1 MGAFSIYLLKAS
13 AILALF
19 LFAYQAL
26 LRRETLFRHNRFFLL
41 SGLLAAPLLP
51 LVTIRRTVTL
61 PFSPADTAGEQITVS
76 AIPEAAPAFPWE
88 SLLLAAYLLGATV
101 CALILFWQL
110 WKLRRL
116 IASANPLRRD
126 KFVYIPDRNVEAPFS
141 FFRYIFY
148 NPDRHGETELP
159 MILEHERAHGEQ
171 YHSVDIL
178 LGRLVA
184 AILWINPLIWWY
196 QKTLVQNL
204 EYLADA
210 RAIRSIPSV
219 RAYQYT
225 LLRVSGNTPTPALAN
240 AFYSSLIK
248 KRIIMLQ
255 QTQSKSVNL
264 VRHLL
269 ILPVLAAFLM
279 AFNTETVY
287 TLEDMPADFLP
298 ASEDKKIEL
307 IIDSSTTE
315 QELSEIKEKLGK
327 DQIGFSYTTV
337 RNDEGK
343 ITHIT
348 VQLKGVNSE
357 GKSFSGSYESGSD
370 TPIDP
375 LLIQFDDARNR
386 VVFTS
391 SKSGSPDLHFQS
403 GGATRT
409 VWVTSEEEEK
419 AGDEVRKKIVVRS
432 LEAGDDGDVMIWH
445 SDDAPTREIKI
456 RKIGG
461 DSIVVVNGKKID
473 SGAWMD
479 MEESGE
485 KIHKIKVTKTEKGG
499 EKHITVFSSSDD
511 EADVHVIEGDSGGFF
526 FIDSGK
532 GEKPL
537 FLIDGK
543 KASEEEMKALNPDS
557 IDKIEILKGDKAT
570 EQYGKKA
577 KDGVVLITTKMN

>member
-1 MGAFSIYLLKAS
+1 MGALSIYLLKAS

-88 SLLLAAYLLGATV
+88 SLLLAAYLLGATI

-126 KFVYIPDRNVEAPFS
+126 KFVYIPDRDVEAPFS

-184 AILWINPLIWWY
+184 ALLWINPLIWWY
-196 QKTLVQNL
+196 QKTMVQNL

-219 RAYQYT
+219 REYQYT

-255 QTQSKSVNL
+255 QTQS
-264 VRHLL
+264 
-269 ILPVLAAFLM
+269 
-279 AFNTETVY
+279 
-287 TLEDMPADFLP
+287 
-298 ASEDKKIEL
+298 
-307 IIDSSTTE
+307 
-315 QELSEIKEKLGK
+315 
-327 DQIGFSYTTV
+327 
-337 RNDEGK
+337 
-343 ITHIT
+343 
-348 VQLKGVNSE
+348 
-357 GKSFSGSYESGSD
+357 
-370 TPIDP
+370 
-375 LLIQFDDARNR
+375 
-386 VVFTS
+386 
-391 SKSGSPDLHFQS
+391 
-403 GGATRT
+403 
-409 VWVTSEEEEK
+409 
-419 AGDEVRKKIVVRS
+419 
-432 LEAGDDGDVMIWH
+432 
-445 SDDAPTREIKI
+445 
-456 RKIGG
+456 
-461 DSIVVVNGKKID
+461 
-473 SGAWMD
+473 
-479 MEESGE
+479 
-485 KIHKIKVTKTEKGG
+485 
-499 EKHITVFSSSDD
+499 
-511 EADVHVIEGDSGGFF
+511 
-526 FIDSGK
+526 
-532 GEKPL
+532 
-537 FLIDGK
+537 
-543 KASEEEMKALNPDS
+543 
-557 IDKIEILKGDKAT
+557 
-570 EQYGKKA
+570 
-577 KDGVVLITTKMN
+577 